1 LHNLKWRI
9 KMTNLK
15 ELTVKAKIID
25 AIVKKESDLL
35 LSVDDFKVLEEC
47 KVKDFLFVDVSDYD
61 AVLDFEV
68 ELDDLDE
75 DKYRLLAPVTIEKDD
90 YSDYEITKVD
100 VIDKKAEKLF

>member
-1 LHNLKWRI
+1 
-9 KMTNLK
+9 MTDLK

-75 DKYRLLAPVTIEKDD
+75 DKYRLLAPVTVKKDD

-100 VIDKKAEKLF
+100 VIDKESDETVLTIH